1 MGGGA
6 VEYGRGDCIR
16 LWRRKIDK
24 DKACEIVGLAAQMRR
39 VAERGNECI
48 AWIARLGGHVIA
60 PSREPIER

>member
-24 DKACEIVGLAAQMRR
+24 DKACEIAGFGSSDTDALCSR
-39 VAERGNECI
+39 
-48 AWIARLGGHVIA
+48 AWKWIRCSVYAFD
-60 PSREPIER
+60 S